1 MLVLR
6 DVIKS
11 VVYKGKC
18 NVCFNCNLSSKT
30 SESSH
35 QKAHPKEI
43 FKRRRGRC
51 DAEKELFKLDYF
63 EKKSFKQIHLDRPKI
78 EYLQQRVPYIK
89 IGCF

>member
-11 VVYKGKC
+11 VVFKGTC

-30 SESSH
+30 TNHLIKKFILKKDSNE
-35 QKAHPKEI
+35 EEDD
-43 FKRRRGRC
+43 G
-51 DAEKELFKLDYF
+51 EKVLFKLDYF

-78 EYLQQRVPYIK
+78 EYLQQRVP
-89 IGCF
+89 